1 MGTPWNDAYRV
12 RIDSLDR
19 QHRKL
24 FELINELDAL
34 DAQHTAPVVCGAKM
48 TLLIRHLREHFRTE
62 EDLFAKYGYPEG
74 AIHRRHH
81 DSFVRNL
88 TDFKER
94 VDGGSLTLSKEIRQ
108 FIGDW
113 LVNHIVKIDM
123 RYSPF
128 LVEAMAAARSA

>member
-1 MGTPWNDAYRV
+1 MGITWDDAYRV

-24 FELINELDAL
+24 FELINDLDAL
-34 DAQHTAPVVCGAKM
+34 DPQHNSAAVCAAKM
-48 TLLIRHLREHFRTE
+48 TLLIRHMREHFRAE
-62 EDLFAKYGYPEG
+62 EELFARYGYLEG
-74 AIHRRHH
+74 AIHRHHH
-81 DSFVRNL
+81 DSFIRNL
-88 TDFKER
+88 TDFAER
-94 VDGGSLTLSKEIRQ
+94 IDRGSLTLSGEIGQ

-128 LVEAMAAARSA
+128 LVEALAAERSA